1 MTEEG
6 LPQVSSKM
14 DHSFPYSYPSV
25 SYPGVFTTNA
35 FPQISPELG
44 HSPIPIHV
52 FSRLVSE
59 KERLIPP
66 RYISRFLMRLIVL
79 LTIVE
84 MTAFFKRKEG
94 LFGPKFYQIC
104 LNCPT
109 CEPSQVTKTFTERL
123 LTLLTDSVGRCS

>member
-6 LPQVSSKM
+6 LPQVSSKL

-25 SYPGVFTTNA
+25 SYPSVSYPSVFTTYPLDWVILPSQSMY
-35 FPQISPELG
+35 FQDWSLRRRDSP
-44 HSPIPIHV
+44 P
-52 FSRLVSE
+52 
-59 KERLIPP
+59 PP
-66 RYISRFLMRLIVL
+66 RYISRFLMSFIVL

-84 MTAFFKRKEG
+84 MTAFFKRKEE

-109 CEPSQVTKTFTERL
+109 CALSEATKTFSERFFFL
-123 LTLLTDSVGRCS
+123 Y